1 MQQKNI
7 NNCSITRCNAIFHKL
22 ATWLGSVKCTNVYV
36 LEFLLKRW
44 TSISPRLSIGQI
56 SKSAGRTQCV
66 ENLLYTQVKRDECV
80 PAVWILALCLY
91 KGDGCLSVSATTP
104 LPSFT
109 MLLISFSVI
118 RLQER
123 PFAYPSVP
131 VHIQAH
137 SLFIRCTLNPLALSS
152 ERAVGI

>member
-1 MQQKNI
+1 MHLIIEIMQQTNI
-7 NNCSITRCNAIFHKL
+7 NNCSWQLDL
-22 ATWLGSVKCTNVYV
+22 ALWSAFTNVYV
-36 LEFLLKRW
+36 LEFLKRW

-56 SKSAGRTQCV
+56 SKSTGRTQCV

-80 PAVWILALCLY
+80 PAVWILALY

-123 PFAYPSVP
+123 PFAYPSLP

-152 ERAVGI
+152 EKAVGI

>member
-1 MQQKNI
+1 MHLIIEIMQQTNI
-7 NNCSITRCNAIFHKL
+7 NNCSWQLDL
-22 ATWLGSVKCTNVYV
+22 ALWSAFTNVYV
-36 LEFLLKRW
+36 LEFLKRW

-56 SKSAGRTQCV
+56 SKSTGRTQCV

-123 PFAYPSVP
+123 PFAYPSLP

-152 ERAVGI
+152 EKAVGI